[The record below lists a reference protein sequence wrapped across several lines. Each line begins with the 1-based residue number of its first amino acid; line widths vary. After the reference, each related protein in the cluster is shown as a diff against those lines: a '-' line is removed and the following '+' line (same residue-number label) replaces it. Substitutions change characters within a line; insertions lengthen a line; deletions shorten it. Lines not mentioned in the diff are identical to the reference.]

1 MQGFVY
7 FSEQTHQ
14 SQSQWVGNGIESGDN
29 VYTGVQANHKERD
42 AGEAPPLLLTR
53 ARAITSNPL
62 AKDRSTMAKCFTK
75 FNNNQPIPQNQKY
88 HFKKKD
94 PRTYTYLAGDRWI
107 VAKCFTNTQY
117 SNFCRSTQA
126 HSDAMQPVSHY
137 SLRIASTVS
146 MQLRIWCHSG

>member
-14 SQSQWVGNGIESGDN
+14 SQSQWVCNGIGDN

-42 AGEAPPLLLTR
+42 APEAPPLLLVR

-62 AKDRSTMAKCFTK
+62 AKDRSTMAKCF
-75 FNNNQPIPQNQKY
+75 NQSLHQNIIL
-88 HFKKKD
+88 KKD
-94 PRTYTYLAGDRWI
+94 PHTHTSLAGDRWI

-117 SNFCRSTQA
+117 SNFCRSLRCNATSVTLFTQNRFYCFNA
-126 HSDAMQPVSHY
+126 TQNMV
-137 SLRIASTVS
+137 SLRITSIVS
-146 MQLRIWCHSG
+146 M

>member
-62 AKDRSTMAKCFTK
+62 AGDRSTMAKCF
-75 FNNNQPIPQNQKY
+75 NQSLHQNIIL
-88 HFKKKD
+88 KKD
-94 PRTYTYLAGDRWI
+94 PHTPTNLAGDRWI
-107 VAKCFTNTQY
+107 VAKCFTNTQN
-117 SNFCRSTQA
+117 SNFCRSAQA

>member
-14 SQSQWVGNGIESGDN
+14 SQSQWVCNGIGDN

-42 AGEAPPLLLTR
+42 APEAPPLLLVR
-53 ARAITSNPL
+53 ACAITSNPL
-62 AKDRSTMAKCFTK
+62 ERIDRPWQSASQSLTII
-75 FNNNQPIPQNQKY
+75 NQSKIS
-88 HFKKKD
+88 FIKK
-94 PRTYTYLAGDRWI
+94 RSAHGAGDRWI

-117 SNFCRSTQA
+117 STFCRSAQA